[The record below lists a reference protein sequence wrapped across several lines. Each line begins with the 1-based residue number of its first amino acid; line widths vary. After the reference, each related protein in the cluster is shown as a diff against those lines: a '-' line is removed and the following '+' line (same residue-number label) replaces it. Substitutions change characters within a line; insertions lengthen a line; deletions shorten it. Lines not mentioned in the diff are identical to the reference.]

1 MFVKPR
7 LLVTQAALLAILWV
21 GAAEGQDIRITIPKR
36 SKPTPVQKLNRDGV
50 KAVEKHDYAKAKR
63 LFYQAYLLDPNDPFT
78 LNNLGYVAELEGE
91 IERAQ
96 RFYALAAEN
105 PSEAMVD
112 QASSPELEGKSV
124 AAVAGQAQESQ
135 MQVNRLNVAAIGL
148 MQKDRAP
155 EADILLQ
162 RALRIDPKNP
172 FTLNNLGLAQEKQ
185 GEWEK
190 ALGYYSQAAR
200 TGSQEAVIVTVNS
213 KWRGKGIGEV
223 AAENADQ
230 IRSLMRKGESVSA
243 RVARLN
249 LRGVSALNRNERRTA
264 RAYFEE
270 AHRLD
275 PNDAFTLNN
284 MGYVA
289 EMDGDRETANFFY
302 RKAEEAERAGAR
314 VDVASRREAEG
325 QQLGSVAEHS
335 NLTVEARMQQE
346 LEAKRRRGGPIVL
359 KRRDNTPVVT
369 RPADSQGNPPAMA
382 QPPAQETTPE
392 STPPDDRT
400 NPPAQQQQQQNPR

>member
-1 MFVKPR
+1 MAVKLR
-7 LLVTQAALLAILWV
+7 LLVTQAALIAILWA
-21 GAAEGQDIRITIPKR
+21 GTAEGQNLRINIPKR

-50 KAVEKHDYAKAKR
+50 KAIEKHDYAKAKR

-105 PSEAMVD
+105 PSEARVD
-112 QASSPELEGKSV
+112 QASSPELEGQSV
-124 AAVAGQAQESQ
+124 AKVAGQAQENQ

-148 MQKDRAP
+148 LQRDRAP

-162 RALRIDPKNP
+162 RALRINPNNP
-172 FTLNNLGLAQEKQ
+172 FTLNNLGFAQEKQ

-200 TGSQEAVIVTVNS
+200 TGSQEPVIVTVNS
-213 KWRGKGIGEV
+213 KWRGKTIGDV

-230 IRSLMRKGESVSA
+230 IRSLMRKRESLSA

-249 LRGVSALNRNERRTA
+249 LRGVSALNRNERRAA

-302 RKAEEAERAGAR
+302 RKAEEAERAYAR

-325 QQLGSVAEHS
+325 QPLGNVAERS
-335 NLTVEARMQQE
+335 NLIVDARMQQE
-346 LEAKRRRGGPIVL
+346 LEAKRRQGGPIVL

-369 RPADSQGNPPAMA
+369 
-382 QPPAQETTPE
+382 QPPESQEQ
-392 STPPDDRT
+392 
-400 NPPAQQQQQQNPR
+400 PAPQQQNPR

>member
-1 MFVKPR
+1 
-7 LLVTQAALLAILWV
+7 
-21 GAAEGQDIRITIPKR
+21 
-36 SKPTPVQKLNRDGV
+36 
-50 KAVEKHDYAKAKR
+50 
-63 LFYQAYLLDPNDPFT
+63 
-78 LNNLGYVAELEGE
+78 
-91 IERAQ
+91 
-96 RFYALAAEN
+96 
-105 PSEAMVD
+105 
-112 QASSPELEGKSV
+112 
-124 AAVAGQAQESQ
+124 
-135 MQVNRLNVAAIGL
+135 

>member
-1 MFVKPR
+1 VKPR
-7 LLVTQAALLAILWV
+7 LLVTQAALIAILWA
-21 GAAEGQDIRITIPKR
+21 GTAEGQGIRITIPKR

-50 KAVEKHDYAKAKR
+50 KAIEKHDYAKAKR